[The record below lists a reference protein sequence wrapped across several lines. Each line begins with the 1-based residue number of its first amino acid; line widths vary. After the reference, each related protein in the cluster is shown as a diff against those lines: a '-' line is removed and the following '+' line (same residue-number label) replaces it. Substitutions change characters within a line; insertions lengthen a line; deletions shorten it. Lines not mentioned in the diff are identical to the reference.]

1 MSEEYNRYDLGNDPE
16 EKSETTENKEAQETM
31 ETAEAAEAETAAAAE
46 ATETT
51 KNTENTENT
60 SYAFSYRKAGEERK
74 DQENGESFT
83 RTYTGSHRESTQE
96 TGQNQNAGNSTR
108 TPYSSY
114 HFSSQ
119 IPTEPKKKVKNK
131 RKKNK
136 GGQMSIGKRL
146 GMAAATAAV
155 FGLVAGAVFV
165 GVSYAGNQLLPQKES
180 AKIENTQI
188 SSGSMDSSSLV
199 NQKSDSDSVSGV
211 SEVARNVMP
220 SVVSITGISIQEI
233 PNYFGFGTQQYEG
246 QSSGSGIIVGQN
258 DTELLI
264 ATNNHVV
271 KDTNSITVCFTNQD
285 GTAAVSDTLTD
296 TSADGSDTEKQDQN
310 VDLENAVEAKIK
322 GTDADNDLAVVAV
335 KLEDIPE
342 DLKSQIKVATLG
354 DSDSL
359 VIGEQV
365 VAIGNALGYGQSVT
379 SGYVSALNKKVSSE
393 NADSTFIQTD
403 AAINPGNSGG
413 ALLNMKGEL
422 IGINSAKIASDEVE
436 GMGFAIPISKAEPIL
451 DELMSKE
458 TRDKVEDENKA
469 AYIGVTCK
477 NVTSD
482 AAEYYNMPLG
492 VFVDSVSED
501 GPADKAG
508 IQAGDII
515 RKIDGTSVETFD
527 NLTEQLSYYE
537 AGEKIDFVIAR
548 ANGGEYKEETVT
560 VELGARKDIQKNTEN
575 QRGN

>member
-31 ETAEAAEAETAAAAE
+31 ETAEAVDTETAA
-46 ATETT
+46 T
-51 KNTENTENT
+51 TENTEGAENT

-74 DQENGESFT
+74 DQGNGESFT
-83 RTYTGSHRESTQE
+83 RTYTGSNREYTKE
-96 TGQNQNAGNSTR
+96 AGQNQNTGNRTQ

-119 IPTEPKKKVKNK
+119 IPPEPEKKVKNK

-136 GGQMSIGKRL
+136 GGQMSFGKRL

-155 FGLVAGAVFV
+155 FGLVAGTVFV
-165 GVSYAGNQLLPQKES
+165 GVNYAGNQLLPQKEA

-188 SSGSMDSSSLV
+188 SSGETGDGSLV
-199 NQKSDSDSVSGV
+199 SRDTGSYAGSGV

-233 PNYFGFGTQQYEG
+233 PNYFGFGTQKYEG

-296 TSADGSDTEKQDQN
+296 TSTNGGDTDSQN

-335 KLEDIPE
+335 KIEDIPE
-342 DLKSQIKVATLG
+342 DLRSQIKVATLG

-436 GMGFAIPISKAEPIL
+436 GMGFAIPISKAQPIL

-469 AYIGVTCK
+469 AYIGITCK

-537 AGEKIDFVIAR
+537 AGEKIDFVISR
-548 ANGGEYKEETVT
+548 ANGGEYKEQTVT
-560 VELGARKDIQKNTEN
+560 VELGAKKDIQNNTEN
-575 QRGN
+575 RRGNR

>member
-16 EKSETTENKEAQETM
+16 EKSETAATTENVSA
-31 ETAEAAEAETAAAAE
+31 
-46 ATETT
+46 
-51 KNTENTENT
+51 ENT

-74 DQENGESFT
+74 DQGNEESFT
-83 RTYTGSHRESTQE
+83 RTYTGSHREYTHDA
-96 TGQNQNAGNSTR
+96 GQNQNSDKSTQ

-119 IPTEPKKKVKNK
+119 IPPEPEKKMKNK
-131 RKKNK
+131 KKKNK
-136 GGQMSIGKRL
+136 GGQMSFGKRL

-155 FGLVAGAVFV
+155 FGLVAGSVFV
-165 GVSYAGNQLLPQKES
+165 GVTYTGNQLLPEKES
-180 AKIENTQI
+180 TKIENTQI
-188 SSGSMDSSSLV
+188 SSGSVDSGSLI
-199 NQKSDSDSVSGV
+199 NQKSSSDSGSGV

-233 PNYFGFGTQQYEG
+233 PNYFGFGTQKYEG

-296 TSADGSDTEKQDQN
+296 TSTNGGDTDSQN

-335 KLEDIPE
+335 KIEDIPE
-342 DLKSQIKVATLG
+342 DLRSQIKVATLG

-436 GMGFAIPISKAEPIL
+436 GMGFAIPISKAQPIL

-469 AYIGVTCK
+469 AYIGITCK

-537 AGEKIDFVIAR
+537 AGEKIDFVISR
-548 ANGGEYKEETVT
+548 ANGGEYKEQTVT
-560 VELGARKDIQKNTEN
+560 VELGAKKDIQNK
-575 QRGN
+575 

>member
-31 ETAEAAEAETAAAAE
+31 ETAEAVDTETAA
-46 ATETT
+46 T
-51 KNTENTENT
+51 TENTEGAENT

-74 DQENGESFT
+74 DQGNGESFT
-83 RTYTGSHRESTQE
+83 RTYTGSNREDTKE
-96 TGQNQNAGNSTR
+96 AGQNQNPGTR
-108 TPYSSY
+108 TQTPYSSY

-119 IPTEPKKKVKNK
+119 IPPEPEKKVKNK

-136 GGQMSIGKRL
+136 GGQMSFGKRL

-155 FGLVAGAVFV
+155 FGLVAGTVFV
-165 GVSYAGNQLLPQKES
+165 GVNYAGNQLLPQKEA

-188 SSGSMDSSSLV
+188 SSGETGDGSLV
-199 NQKSDSDSVSGV
+199 SRDTGSYAGSGV

-233 PNYFGFGTQQYEG
+233 PNYFGFGTQKYEG

-296 TSADGSDTEKQDQN
+296 TSTNGGDTDSQN

-335 KLEDIPE
+335 KIEDIPE
-342 DLKSQIKVATLG
+342 DLRSQIKVATLG

-436 GMGFAIPISKAEPIL
+436 GMGFAIPISKAQPIL

-469 AYIGVTCK
+469 AYIGITCK

-537 AGEKIDFVIAR
+537 AGEKIDFVISR
-548 ANGGEYKEETVT
+548 ANGGEYKEQTVT
-560 VELGARKDIQKNTEN
+560 VELGAKKDIQNNTEN
-575 QRGN
+575 RRGNR

>member
-16 EKSETTENKEAQETM
+16 EKSETAATTENVSA
-31 ETAEAAEAETAAAAE
+31 
-46 ATETT
+46 
-51 KNTENTENT
+51 ENT

-74 DQENGESFT
+74 DQGNEESFT
-83 RTYTGSHRESTQE
+83 RTYTGSHREYTHDA
-96 TGQNQNAGNSTR
+96 GQNQNSDKSTQ

-119 IPTEPKKKVKNK
+119 IPPEPEKKMKNK
-131 RKKNK
+131 KKKNK
-136 GGQMSIGKRL
+136 GGQMSFGKRL

-155 FGLVAGAVFV
+155 FGLVAGSVFV
-165 GVSYAGNQLLPQKES
+165 GVTYTGNQLLPEKES
-180 AKIENTQI
+180 TKIENTQT
-188 SSGSMDSSSLV
+188 SSGSVDSGSLI
-199 NQKSDSDSVSGV
+199 NQKSSSDSGSGV
-211 SEVARNVMP
+211 SEVAGNVMP

-233 PNYFGFGTQQYEG
+233 PNYFGFGTQKYEG

-296 TSADGSDTEKQDQN
+296 TSTNGGDTDSQN

-335 KLEDIPE
+335 KIEDIPE
-342 DLKSQIKVATLG
+342 DLRSQIKVATLG

-436 GMGFAIPISKAEPIL
+436 GMGFAIPISKAQPIL

-469 AYIGVTCK
+469 AYIGITCK

-537 AGEKIDFVIAR
+537 AGEKIDFVISR
-548 ANGGEYKEETVT
+548 ANGGEYKEQTVT
-560 VELGARKDIQKNTEN
+560 VELGAKKDIQNNTEN
-575 QRGN
+575 RRGNR

>member
-31 ETAEAAEAETAAAAE
+31 ETAEAVDTETAA
-46 ATETT
+46 T
-51 KNTENTENT
+51 TENTEGAENT

-74 DQENGESFT
+74 DQGNGESFT
-83 RTYTGSHRESTQE
+83 RTYTGSNREYTKE
-96 TGQNQNAGNSTR
+96 AGQNQNTGNRTQ

-119 IPTEPKKKVKNK
+119 IPPEPEKKVKNK

-136 GGQMSIGKRL
+136 GGQMSFGKRL

-155 FGLVAGAVFV
+155 FGLVAGTVFV
-165 GVSYAGNQLLPQKES
+165 GVNYAGNQLLPQKEA

-188 SSGSMDSSSLV
+188 SSGGTGDGSLV
-199 NQKSDSDSVSGV
+199 SRDTGSYAGSGV

-233 PNYFGFGTQQYEG
+233 PNYFGFGTQKYEG

-296 TSADGSDTEKQDQN
+296 TSTNGGDTDSQN

-335 KLEDIPE
+335 KIEDIPE
-342 DLKSQIKVATLG
+342 DLRSQIKVATLG

-436 GMGFAIPISKAEPIL
+436 GMGFAIPISKAQPIL

-469 AYIGVTCK
+469 AYIGITCK

-537 AGEKIDFVIAR
+537 AGEKIDFVISR
-548 ANGGEYKEETVT
+548 ANGGEYKEQTVT
-560 VELGARKDIQKNTEN
+560 VELGAKKDIQNNTEN
-575 QRGN
+575 RRGNR

>member
-16 EKSETTENKEAQETM
+16 EKSETAATTENVSA
-31 ETAEAAEAETAAAAE
+31 
-46 ATETT
+46 
-51 KNTENTENT
+51 ENT

-74 DQENGESFT
+74 DQGNEESFT
-83 RTYTGSHRESTQE
+83 RTYTGSHREYTHDA
-96 TGQNQNAGNSTR
+96 GQNQNSDKSTQ

-119 IPTEPKKKVKNK
+119 IPPEPEKKMKNK
-131 RKKNK
+131 KKKNK
-136 GGQMSIGKRL
+136 GGQVSFGRRL

-155 FGLVAGAVFV
+155 FGLVAGSVFV
-165 GVSYAGNQLLPQKES
+165 GVTYTGNQLLPEKES
-180 AKIENTQI
+180 TKIENTQI
-188 SSGSMDSSSLV
+188 SSGSVDSGSLI
-199 NQKSDSDSVSGV
+199 NQKSSSDSGSGV

-233 PNYFGFGTQQYEG
+233 PNYFGFGTQKYEG

-296 TSADGSDTEKQDQN
+296 TSTNGGDTDSQN

-335 KLEDIPE
+335 KIEDIPE
-342 DLKSQIKVATLG
+342 DLRSQIKVATLG

-436 GMGFAIPISKAEPIL
+436 GMGFAIPISKAQPIL

-469 AYIGVTCK
+469 AYIGITCK

-537 AGEKIDFVIAR
+537 AGEKIDFVISR
-548 ANGGEYKEETVT
+548 ANGGEYKEQTVT
-560 VELGARKDIQKNTEN
+560 VELGAKKDIQNNTEN
-575 QRGN
+575 RRGNR

>member
-16 EKSETTENKEAQETM
+16 EKSETPETTAAQETM
-31 ETAEAAEAETAAAAE
+31 ETAEAVDTETAAA
-46 ATETT
+46 
-51 KNTENTENT
+51 TENTESAENT
-60 SYAFSYRKAGEERK
+60 SYAFSYRKAGEEIK

-83 RTYTGSHRESTQE
+83 RTYTGSHREYTHDS
-96 TGQNQNAGNSTR
+96 GQNQNSDQNTQS
-108 TPYSSY
+108 PYSSY

-119 IPTEPKKKVKNK
+119 IPPEPEKKVKNK
-131 RKKNK
+131 RKKSK
-136 GGQMSIGKRL
+136 GGQMSFGKRL

-165 GVSYAGNQLLPQKES
+165 GVSYAGNQLLPKKES

-188 SSGSMDSSSLV
+188 SSGGTGDGSLV
-199 NQKSDSDSVSGV
+199 SQKTGSYAGSSV

-233 PNYFGFGTQQYEG
+233 PNYFGFGTQQYEIP
-246 QSSGSGIIVGQN
+246 SSGSGIIVGQN
-258 DTELLI
+258 ETELLI
-264 ATNNHVV
+264 ATNNHVI

-285 GTAAVSDTLTD
+285 GTAVGSNNLTD
-296 TSADGSDTEKQDQN
+296 TSADAESDMDEGSE
-310 VDLENAVEAKIK
+310 VDIDNAVEAKIK

-342 DLKSQIKVATLG
+342 DVLSQIKVAAIG
-354 DSDSL
+354 ESDSL

-422 IGINSAKIASDEVE
+422 IGINSAKIAEEKVE
-436 GMGFAIPISKAEPIL
+436 GMGFAIPISKAQPIL

-469 AYIGVTCK
+469 AYIGVNLK
-477 NVTSD
+477 NVTAD

-492 VFVDSVSED
+492 VFVDSVAED
-501 GPADKAG
+501 SPADKAG

-515 RKIDGTSVETFD
+515 RKIDGTSVETAD
-527 NLTEQLSYYE
+527 NLAEQLSYYE

-575 QRGN
+575 RRGN

>member
-16 EKSETTENKEAQETM
+16 EKSETAATTENVSA
-31 ETAEAAEAETAAAAE
+31 
-46 ATETT
+46 
-51 KNTENTENT
+51 ENT

-74 DQENGESFT
+74 DQGNEESFT
-83 RTYTGSHRESTQE
+83 RTYTGSHREYTHDA
-96 TGQNQNAGNSTR
+96 GQNQNSDKSTQ

-119 IPTEPKKKVKNK
+119 IPPEPEKKMKNK
-131 RKKNK
+131 KKKNK
-136 GGQMSIGKRL
+136 GGQMSFGKRL

-155 FGLVAGAVFV
+155 FGLVAGSVFV
-165 GVSYAGNQLLPQKES
+165 GVTYTGNQLLPEKES
-180 AKIENTQI
+180 TKIENTQT
-188 SSGSMDSSSLV
+188 SSGSVDSGSLI
-199 NQKSDSDSVSGV
+199 NQKSSSDSGSGV

-233 PNYFGFGTQQYEG
+233 PNYFGFGTQKYEG

-296 TSADGSDTEKQDQN
+296 TSTNGGDTDSQN

-335 KLEDIPE
+335 KIEDIPE
-342 DLKSQIKVATLG
+342 DLRSQIKVATLG

-436 GMGFAIPISKAEPIL
+436 GMGFAIPISKAQPIL

-469 AYIGVTCK
+469 AYIGITCK

-537 AGEKIDFVIAR
+537 AGEKIDFVISR
-548 ANGGEYKEETVT
+548 TNGGEYKEQTVT
-560 VELGARKDIQKNTEN
+560 VELGAKKDIQNNTEN
-575 QRGN
+575 RRGNR

>member
-1 MSEEYNRYDLGNDPE
+1 M
-16 EKSETTENKEAQETM
+16 
-31 ETAEAAEAETAAAAE
+31 
-46 ATETT
+46 
-51 KNTENTENT
+51 
-60 SYAFSYRKAGEERK
+60 
-74 DQENGESFT
+74 
-83 RTYTGSHRESTQE
+83 
-96 TGQNQNAGNSTR
+96 
-108 TPYSSY
+108 
-114 HFSSQ
+114 
-119 IPTEPKKKVKNK
+119 KNK
-131 RKKNK
+131 KKKNK
-136 GGQMSIGKRL
+136 GGQMSFGKRL

-155 FGLVAGAVFV
+155 FGLVAGSVFV
-165 GVSYAGNQLLPQKES
+165 GVTYTGNQLLPEKES
-180 AKIENTQI
+180 TKIENTQT
-188 SSGSMDSSSLV
+188 SSGSVDSGSLI
-199 NQKSDSDSVSGV
+199 NQKSSSDSGSGV

-233 PNYFGFGTQQYEG
+233 PNYFGFGTQKYEG

-296 TSADGSDTEKQDQN
+296 TSTNGGDTDSQN

-335 KLEDIPE
+335 KIEDIPE
-342 DLKSQIKVATLG
+342 DLRSQIKVATLG

-436 GMGFAIPISKAEPIL
+436 GMGFAIPISKAQPIL

-469 AYIGVTCK
+469 AYIGITCK

-537 AGEKIDFVIAR
+537 AGEKIDFVISR
-548 ANGGEYKEETVT
+548 ANGGEYKEQTVT
-560 VELGARKDIQKNTEN
+560 VELGAKKDIQNNTEN
-575 QRGN
+575 RRGNR

>member
-16 EKSETTENKEAQETM
+16 EKSETPETTAAQETM

-46 ATETT
+46 A
-51 KNTENTENT
+51 TENTENT

-83 RTYTGSHRESTQE
+83 RTYTGSNSNREYTKE
-96 TGQNQNAGNSTR
+96 AEQNQNTGNSTQ

-119 IPTEPKKKVKNK
+119 IPPEPEKKVKNK

-136 GGQMSIGKRL
+136 GGQMSFGKRL

-180 AKIENTQI
+180 EKIENTQI

-199 NQKSDSDSVSGV
+199 NQKSGSDSVSGV

-233 PNYFGFGTQQYEG
+233 PNYFGFGTQKYEG

-354 DSDSL
+354 DSDSM

-436 GMGFAIPISKAEPIL
+436 GMGFAIPISKAQPIL

-575 QRGN
+575 RRGN

>member
-31 ETAEAAEAETAAAAE
+31 ETAEAVDTETAA
-46 ATETT
+46 T
-51 KNTENTENT
+51 TENTEGAENT

-74 DQENGESFT
+74 DQGNGESFT
-83 RTYTGSHRESTQE
+83 RTYTGSNREYTKE
-96 TGQNQNAGNSTR
+96 AGQNQNTGNRTQ

-119 IPTEPKKKVKNK
+119 IPPEPEKKVKNK

-136 GGQMSIGKRL
+136 GGQMSFGKRL

-155 FGLVAGAVFV
+155 FGLVAGTVFV
-165 GVSYAGNQLLPQKES
+165 GVNYAGNQLLPQKEA

-188 SSGSMDSSSLV
+188 SSGGTGDTSLV
-199 NQKSDSDSVSGV
+199 SQDTGSYAGSGV

-233 PNYFGFGTQQYEG
+233 PNYFGFGTQKYEG

-296 TSADGSDTEKQDQN
+296 TSTNGGDTDSQN

-335 KLEDIPE
+335 KIEDIPE
-342 DLKSQIKVATLG
+342 DLRSQIKVATLG

-436 GMGFAIPISKAEPIL
+436 GMGFAIPISKAQPIL

-469 AYIGVTCK
+469 AYIGVNLK
-477 NVTSD
+477 NVTAD

-492 VFVDSVSED
+492 VFVDSVAED
-501 GPADKAG
+501 SPADKAG

-515 RKIDGTSVETFD
+515 RKIDGTSVETAE
-527 NLTEQLSYYE
+527 NLAEQLSYYE

-548 ANGGEYKEETVT
+548 ANDGEYKEETVT

-575 QRGN
+575 RRGN

>member
-16 EKSETTENKEAQETM
+16 EKSETAATTENVSA
-31 ETAEAAEAETAAAAE
+31 
-46 ATETT
+46 
-51 KNTENTENT
+51 ENT

-74 DQENGESFT
+74 DQGNEESFT
-83 RTYTGSHRESTQE
+83 RTYTGSHREYTHDA
-96 TGQNQNAGNSTR
+96 GQNQNSDKSTQ

-119 IPTEPKKKVKNK
+119 IPPEPEKKMKNK
-131 RKKNK
+131 KKKNK
-136 GGQMSIGKRL
+136 GGQMSFGKRL

-155 FGLVAGAVFV
+155 FGLVAGSVFV
-165 GVSYAGNQLLPQKES
+165 GVTYTGNLLLPEKES
-180 AKIENTQI
+180 TKIENTQT
-188 SSGSMDSSSLV
+188 SSGSVDSGSLI
-199 NQKSDSDSVSGV
+199 NQKSSSDSGSGV

-233 PNYFGFGTQQYEG
+233 PNYFGFGTQKYEG

-296 TSADGSDTEKQDQN
+296 TSTNGGDTDSQN

-335 KLEDIPE
+335 KIEDIPE
-342 DLKSQIKVATLG
+342 DLRSQIKVATLG

-436 GMGFAIPISKAEPIL
+436 GMGFAIPISKAQPIL

-469 AYIGVTCK
+469 AYIGITCK

-537 AGEKIDFVIAR
+537 AGEKIDFVISR
-548 ANGGEYKEETVT
+548 ANGGEYKEQTVT
-560 VELGARKDIQKNTEN
+560 VELGAKKDIQNNTEN
-575 QRGN
+575 RRGNR

>member
-16 EKSETTENKEAQETM
+16 EKSETAATTENVSA
-31 ETAEAAEAETAAAAE
+31 
-46 ATETT
+46 
-51 KNTENTENT
+51 ENT

-74 DQENGESFT
+74 DQGNEESFT
-83 RTYTGSHRESTQE
+83 RTYTGSHREYTHDV
-96 TGQNQNAGNSTR
+96 GQNQNSDKSTQ

-119 IPTEPKKKVKNK
+119 IPPEPEKKMKNK
-131 RKKNK
+131 KKKNK
-136 GGQMSIGKRL
+136 GGQMSFGKRL

-155 FGLVAGAVFV
+155 FGLVAGSVFV
-165 GVSYAGNQLLPQKES
+165 GVTYTGNQLLPEKES
-180 AKIENTQI
+180 TKIENTQT
-188 SSGSMDSSSLV
+188 SSGSVDSGSLI
-199 NQKSDSDSVSGV
+199 NQKSSSDSGSGV

-233 PNYFGFGTQQYEG
+233 PNYFGFGTQKYEG

-296 TSADGSDTEKQDQN
+296 TSTNGGDTDSQN

-335 KLEDIPE
+335 KIEDIPE
-342 DLKSQIKVATLG
+342 DLRSQIKVATLG

-436 GMGFAIPISKAEPIL
+436 GMGFAIPISKAQPIL

-469 AYIGVTCK
+469 AYIGITCK

-537 AGEKIDFVIAR
+537 AGEKIDFVISR
-548 ANGGEYKEETVT
+548 ANGGEYKEQTVT
-560 VELGARKDIQKNTEN
+560 VELGAKKDIQNNTEN
-575 QRGN
+575 RRGNR

>member
-16 EKSETTENKEAQETM
+16 EKSETTENKEGRETM
-31 ETAEAAEAETAAAAE
+31 ETAEAVD
-46 ATETT
+46 TETVAI
-51 KNTENTENT
+51 TENTESAENT

-74 DQENGESFT
+74 DQGNGESFT
-83 RTYTGSHRESTQE
+83 RTYTGSNREYTKE
-96 TGQNQNAGNSTR
+96 AEQNQNAGNSTQ

-119 IPTEPKKKVKNK
+119 IPPEPEKKVKNE

-136 GGQMSIGKRL
+136 GGQMSFGKRL

-165 GVSYAGNQLLPQKES
+165 GVSYAGNQLLPKKES

-188 SSGSMDSSSLV
+188 SSGGTGDGSLV
-199 NQKSDSDSVSGV
+199 SQKTGSYAGSSV

-233 PNYFGFGTQQYEG
+233 PNYFGFGTQQYEIP
-246 QSSGSGIIVGQN
+246 SSGSGIIVGQN
-258 DTELLI
+258 ETELLI
-264 ATNNHVV
+264 ATNNHVI

-285 GTAAVSDTLTD
+285 GTAVGSNNLTD
-296 TSADGSDTEKQDQN
+296 TSADAESDRDEGSE
-310 VDLENAVEAKIK
+310 VDIDNAVEAKIK

-342 DLKSQIKVATLG
+342 DVLSQIKVAAIG
-354 DSDSL
+354 ESDSL

-422 IGINSAKIASDEVE
+422 IGINSAKIAEEKVE
-436 GMGFAIPISKAEPIL
+436 GMGFAIPISKAQPIL

-575 QRGN
+575 RRGN

>member
-31 ETAEAAEAETAAAAE
+31 ETAEAVDTETAA
-46 ATETT
+46 T
-51 KNTENTENT
+51 TENTESAENT

-74 DQENGESFT
+74 DQGNGESFT
-83 RTYTGSHRESTQE
+83 RTYTGSNREYTKE
-96 TGQNQNAGNSTR
+96 AEQNQNTGNSTQ

-119 IPTEPKKKVKNK
+119 IPPEPEKKVTNK

-136 GGQMSIGKRL
+136 GGQMSFGKRL

-165 GVSYAGNQLLPQKES
+165 GVSYAGNQLLPKKES

-188 SSGSMDSSSLV
+188 SSGGTGDGSLV
-199 NQKSDSDSVSGV
+199 SQKTGSYAGSSV

-233 PNYFGFGTQQYEG
+233 PNYFGFGTQQYEIP
-246 QSSGSGIIVGQN
+246 SSGSGIIVGQN
-258 DTELLI
+258 ETELLI
-264 ATNNHVV
+264 ATNNHVI

-285 GTAAVSDTLTD
+285 GTAVGSNNLTD
-296 TSADGSDTEKQDQN
+296 TSADAESDMDEGSE
-310 VDLENAVEAKIK
+310 VDIDNAVEAKIK

-342 DLKSQIKVATLG
+342 DVLSQIKVAAIG
-354 DSDSL
+354 ESDSL

-422 IGINSAKIASDEVE
+422 IGINSAKIAEEKVE
-436 GMGFAIPISKAEPIL
+436 GMGFAIPISKAQPIL

-575 QRGN
+575 RRGN

>member
-16 EKSETTENKEAQETM
+16 EKSETAATTENVSA
-31 ETAEAAEAETAAAAE
+31 
-46 ATETT
+46 
-51 KNTENTENT
+51 ENT

-74 DQENGESFT
+74 DQGNEESFT
-83 RTYTGSHRESTQE
+83 RTYTGSHREYTHDA
-96 TGQNQNAGNSTR
+96 GQNQNSDKSTQ

-119 IPTEPKKKVKNK
+119 IPPEPEKKMKNK
-131 RKKNK
+131 KKKNK
-136 GGQMSIGKRL
+136 GGQMSFGKRL

-155 FGLVAGAVFV
+155 FGLVAGSVFV
-165 GVSYAGNQLLPQKES
+165 GVTYTGNQLLLEKES
-180 AKIENTQI
+180 TKIENTQI
-188 SSGSMDSSSLV
+188 SSGSVDSGSLI
-199 NQKSDSDSVSGV
+199 NQKSSSDSGSGV

-233 PNYFGFGTQQYEG
+233 PNYFGFGTQKYEG

-296 TSADGSDTEKQDQN
+296 TSTNGGDTDSQN

-335 KLEDIPE
+335 KIEDIPE
-342 DLKSQIKVATLG
+342 DLRSQIKVATLG

-436 GMGFAIPISKAEPIL
+436 GMGFAIPISKAQPIL

-469 AYIGVTCK
+469 AYIGITCK

-537 AGEKIDFVIAR
+537 AGEKIDFVISR
-548 ANGGEYKEETVT
+548 ANGGEYKEQTVT
-560 VELGARKDIQKNTEN
+560 VELGAKKDIQNNTEN
-575 QRGN
+575 RRGNR

>member
-31 ETAEAAEAETAAAAE
+31 ETAEAVDTETAA
-46 ATETT
+46 T
-51 KNTENTENT
+51 TENTEGAENT

-74 DQENGESFT
+74 DQGNGESFT
-83 RTYTGSHRESTQE
+83 RTYTGSNREYTKE
-96 TGQNQNAGNSTR
+96 AGQNQNTGNRTQ

-119 IPTEPKKKVKNK
+119 IPPEPEKKVKNK

-136 GGQMSIGKRL
+136 GGQMSFGKRL

-155 FGLVAGAVFV
+155 FGLVAGTVFV
-165 GVSYAGNQLLPQKES
+165 GVNYAGNQLLPQKEA

-188 SSGSMDSSSLV
+188 SSGETGDGSLV
-199 NQKSDSDSVSGV
+199 SRDTGSYAGSGV

-233 PNYFGFGTQQYEG
+233 PNYFGFGTQKYEG

-296 TSADGSDTEKQDQN
+296 TSTNGGDTDSQN

-335 KLEDIPE
+335 KIEDIPE
-342 DLKSQIKVATLG
+342 DLRSQIKVATLG

-422 IGINSAKIASDEVE
+422 IGINSAKIASGEVE
-436 GMGFAIPISKAEPIL
+436 GMGFAIPISKAQPIL

-469 AYIGVTCK
+469 AYIGITCK

-537 AGEKIDFVIAR
+537 AGEKIDFVISR
-548 ANGGEYKEETVT
+548 ANGGEYKEQTVT
-560 VELGARKDIQKNTEN
+560 VELGAKKDIQNNTEN
-575 QRGN
+575 RRGNR

>member
-16 EKSETTENKEAQETM
+16 EKSETAATTENVSA
-31 ETAEAAEAETAAAAE
+31 
-46 ATETT
+46 
-51 KNTENTENT
+51 ENT

-74 DQENGESFT
+74 DQGNEESFT
-83 RTYTGSHRESTQE
+83 RTYTGSHREYTHDA
-96 TGQNQNAGNSTR
+96 GQNQNSDKSTQ

-119 IPTEPKKKVKNK
+119 IPPEPEKKMKNK
-131 RKKNK
+131 KKKNK
-136 GGQMSIGKRL
+136 GGQVSFGKRL

-155 FGLVAGAVFV
+155 FGLVAGSVFV
-165 GVSYAGNQLLPQKES
+165 GVTYTGNQLLPEKES
-180 AKIENTQI
+180 TKIENTQI
-188 SSGSMDSSSLV
+188 SSGSVNSGSLI
-199 NQKSDSDSVSGV
+199 NQKSSSDSGSGV

-233 PNYFGFGTQQYEG
+233 PNYFGFGTQKYEG

-296 TSADGSDTEKQDQN
+296 TSTNGGDTDSQN

-335 KLEDIPE
+335 KIEDIPE
-342 DLKSQIKVATLG
+342 DLRSQIKVATLG

-436 GMGFAIPISKAEPIL
+436 GMGFAIPISKAQPIL

-469 AYIGVTCK
+469 AYIGITCK

-537 AGEKIDFVIAR
+537 AGEKIDFVISR
-548 ANGGEYKEETVT
+548 ANGGEYKEQTVT
-560 VELGARKDIQKNTEN
+560 VELGAKKDIQNNTEN
-575 QRGN
+575 RRGNR

>member
-31 ETAEAAEAETAAAAE
+31 ETAEAVDTETAA
-46 ATETT
+46 T
-51 KNTENTENT
+51 TENTEGAENT

-74 DQENGESFT
+74 DQGNGESFT
-83 RTYTGSHRESTQE
+83 RTYTGSHREYTHDS
-96 TGQNQNAGNSTR
+96 GQNQNSDQNTQS
-108 TPYSSY
+108 PYSSY

-119 IPTEPKKKVKNK
+119 IPPEPEKKVKNK

-136 GGQMSIGKRL
+136 GGQMSFGKRL

-155 FGLVAGAVFV
+155 FGLVAGTVFV
-165 GVSYAGNQLLPQKES
+165 GVNYAGNQLLPQKEA

-188 SSGSMDSSSLV
+188 SSGGTGDTSLV
-199 NQKSDSDSVSGV
+199 SQDTGSYAGSGV

-233 PNYFGFGTQQYEG
+233 PNYFGFGTQKYEG

-296 TSADGSDTEKQDQN
+296 TSTNGGDTDSQN

-335 KLEDIPE
+335 KIEDIPE
-342 DLKSQIKVATLG
+342 DLRSQIKVATLG

-436 GMGFAIPISKAEPIL
+436 GMGFAIPISKAQPIL

-469 AYIGVTCK
+469 AYIGVNLK
-477 NVTSD
+477 NVTAD

-492 VFVDSVSED
+492 VFVDSVAED
-501 GPADKAG
+501 SPADKAG

-515 RKIDGTSVETFD
+515 RKIDGTSVETAE
-527 NLTEQLSYYE
+527 NLAEQLSYYE

-548 ANGGEYKEETVT
+548 ANDGEYKEETVT

-575 QRGN
+575 RRGN

>member
-31 ETAEAAEAETAAAAE
+31 ETAEAVDTETAAT
-46 ATETT
+46 TESA
-51 KNTENTENT
+51 ENT

-83 RTYTGSHRESTQE
+83 RTYTGSNSNREYTKE
-96 TGQNQNAGNSTR
+96 AEQNQNTGNSTQ

-119 IPTEPKKKVKNK
+119 IPPEPEKKVKNE

-136 GGQMSIGKRL
+136 GGQMSFGKRL

-188 SSGSMDSSSLV
+188 SSGGTGDGSLV
-199 NQKSDSDSVSGV
+199 SQKTGSNAGSSV

-233 PNYFGFGTQQYEG
+233 PNYFGFGTQQYEIP
-246 QSSGSGIIVGQN
+246 SSGSGIIVGQN
-258 DTELLI
+258 ETELLI
-264 ATNNHVV
+264 ATNNHVI

-285 GTAAVSDTLTD
+285 GTAVGSNNLTD
-296 TSADGSDTEKQDQN
+296 TSADAESDMDEGSE
-310 VDLENAVEAKIK
+310 VDIDNAVEAKIK

-342 DLKSQIKVATLG
+342 DVLSQIKVAAIG
-354 DSDSL
+354 ESDSL

-422 IGINSAKIASDEVE
+422 IGINSAKIAEEKVE
-436 GMGFAIPISKAEPIL
+436 GMGFAIPISKAQPIL

-469 AYIGVTCK
+469 AYIGVNLK
-477 NVTSD
+477 NVTAD

-492 VFVDSVSED
+492 VFVDSVAED
-501 GPADKAG
+501 SPADKAG

-515 RKIDGTSVETFD
+515 RKIDGTSVETAD
-527 NLTEQLSYYE
+527 NLKEQLSYYE

-575 QRGN
+575 RRGN

>member
-31 ETAEAAEAETAAAAE
+31 ETAEAVDTETAA
-46 ATETT
+46 T
-51 KNTENTENT
+51 TENTEGAENT

-74 DQENGESFT
+74 DQGNGESFT
-83 RTYTGSHRESTQE
+83 RTYTGSNREYTKE
-96 TGQNQNAGNSTR
+96 AGQNQNTGNRTQ

-119 IPTEPKKKVKNK
+119 IPPEPEKKVKNK

-136 GGQMSIGKRL
+136 GGQMSFGKRL

-155 FGLVAGAVFV
+155 FGLVAGTVFV
-165 GVSYAGNQLLPQKES
+165 GVNYAGNQLLPQKEA

-188 SSGSMDSSSLV
+188 SSGGTGDTSLV
-199 NQKSDSDSVSGV
+199 SQDTGSYAGSGV

-233 PNYFGFGTQQYEG
+233 PNYFGFGTQKYEG

-296 TSADGSDTEKQDQN
+296 TSTNGGDTDSQN

-335 KLEDIPE
+335 KIEDIPE
-342 DLKSQIKVATLG
+342 DLRSQIKVATLG

-436 GMGFAIPISKAEPIL
+436 GMGFAIPISKAQPIL

-469 AYIGVTCK
+469 AYIGITCK

-537 AGEKIDFVIAR
+537 AGEKIDFVISR
-548 ANGGEYKEETVT
+548 ANGGEYKEQTVT
-560 VELGARKDIQKNTEN
+560 VELGAKKDIQNNTEN
-575 QRGN
+575 RRGNR

>member
-1 MSEEYNRYDLGNDPE
+1 MS
-16 EKSETTENKEAQETM
+16 
-31 ETAEAAEAETAAAAE
+31 
-46 ATETT
+46 
-51 KNTENTENT
+51 
-60 SYAFSYRKAGEERK
+60 F
-74 DQENGESFT
+74 
-83 RTYTGSHRESTQE
+83 
-96 TGQNQNAGNSTR
+96 
-108 TPYSSY
+108 
-114 HFSSQ
+114 
-119 IPTEPKKKVKNK
+119 
-131 RKKNK
+131 
-136 GGQMSIGKRL
+136 GKRL

-155 FGLVAGAVFV
+155 FGLVAGSVFV
-165 GVSYAGNQLLPQKES
+165 GVTYTGNQLLPEKES
-180 AKIENTQI
+180 TKIENTQT
-188 SSGSMDSSSLV
+188 SSGSVDSGSLI
-199 NQKSDSDSVSGV
+199 NQKSSSDSGSGV

-233 PNYFGFGTQQYEG
+233 PNYFGFGTQKYEG

-296 TSADGSDTEKQDQN
+296 TSTNGGDTDSQN

-335 KLEDIPE
+335 KIEDIPE
-342 DLKSQIKVATLG
+342 DLRSQIKVATLG

-436 GMGFAIPISKAEPIL
+436 GMGFAIPISKAQPIL

-469 AYIGVTCK
+469 AYIGITCK

-537 AGEKIDFVIAR
+537 AGEKIDFVISR
-548 ANGGEYKEETVT
+548 ANGGEYKEQTVT
-560 VELGARKDIQKNTEN
+560 VELGAKKDIQNNTEN
-575 QRGN
+575 RRGNR

>member
-16 EKSETTENKEAQETM
+16 EKSETAATTENVS
-31 ETAEAAEAETAAAAE
+31 AED
-46 ATETT
+46 
-51 KNTENTENT
+51 T

-74 DQENGESFT
+74 DQGNEESFT
-83 RTYTGSHRESTQE
+83 RTYTGSHREYTHDA
-96 TGQNQNAGNSTR
+96 GQNQNSDKSTQ

-119 IPTEPKKKVKNK
+119 IPPEPEKKMKNK
-131 RKKNK
+131 KKKNK
-136 GGQMSIGKRL
+136 GGQMSFGKRL

-155 FGLVAGAVFV
+155 FGLVAGSVFV
-165 GVSYAGNQLLPQKES
+165 GVTYTGNQLLPEKES
-180 AKIENTQI
+180 TKIENTQT
-188 SSGSMDSSSLV
+188 SSGSVDSGSLI
-199 NQKSDSDSVSGV
+199 NQKSSSDSGSGV

-233 PNYFGFGTQQYEG
+233 PNYFGFGTQKYEG

-296 TSADGSDTEKQDQN
+296 TSTNGGDTDSQN

-335 KLEDIPE
+335 KIEDIPE
-342 DLKSQIKVATLG
+342 DLRSQIKVATLG

-436 GMGFAIPISKAEPIL
+436 GMGFAIPISKAQPIL

-469 AYIGVTCK
+469 AYIGITCK

-537 AGEKIDFVIAR
+537 AGEKIDFVISR
-548 ANGGEYKEETVT
+548 ANGGEYKEQTVT
-560 VELGARKDIQKNTEN
+560 VELGAKKDIQNNTEN
-575 QRGN
+575 RQGN

>member
-31 ETAEAAEAETAAAAE
+31 ETAEAVDTETAA
-46 ATETT
+46 T
-51 KNTENTENT
+51 TENTEGAENT

-74 DQENGESFT
+74 DQGNGESFT
-83 RTYTGSHRESTQE
+83 RTYTGSNREYTKE
-96 TGQNQNAGNSTR
+96 AGQNQNTGNRTQ

-119 IPTEPKKKVKNK
+119 IPPEPEKKVKNK

-136 GGQMSIGKRL
+136 GGQMSFGKRL

-155 FGLVAGAVFV
+155 FGLVAGTVFV
-165 GVSYAGNQLLPQKES
+165 GVNYAGNQLLPQKEA

-188 SSGSMDSSSLV
+188 SSGGTGDTSLV
-199 NQKSDSDSVSGV
+199 SQDTGSYAGSGV

-233 PNYFGFGTQQYEG
+233 PNYFGFGTQKYEG

-296 TSADGSDTEKQDQN
+296 TSTNGGDTDSQN

-335 KLEDIPE
+335 KIEDIPE
-342 DLKSQIKVATLG
+342 DLRSQIKVATLG

-436 GMGFAIPISKAEPIL
+436 GMGFAIPISKAQPIL

-469 AYIGVTCK
+469 AYIGITCK

-575 QRGN
+575 RRGN

>member
-31 ETAEAAEAETAAAAE
+31 ETAEAVDTETAA
-46 ATETT
+46 T
-51 KNTENTENT
+51 TENTEGAENT

-74 DQENGESFT
+74 DQGNGESFT
-83 RTYTGSHRESTQE
+83 RTYTGSNREYTKE
-96 TGQNQNAGNSTR
+96 AGQNQNTGNRTQ

-119 IPTEPKKKVKNK
+119 IPPEPEKKVKNK

-136 GGQMSIGKRL
+136 GGQMSFGKRL

-155 FGLVAGAVFV
+155 FGLVAGTVFV
-165 GVSYAGNQLLPQKES
+165 GVNYAGNQLLPQKEA

-188 SSGSMDSSSLV
+188 SSGETGDGSLV
-199 NQKSDSDSVSGV
+199 SRDTGSYAGSGV

-233 PNYFGFGTQQYEG
+233 PNYFGFGTQKYEG

-296 TSADGSDTEKQDQN
+296 TSTNGGDTDSQN

-335 KLEDIPE
+335 KIEDIPE
-342 DLKSQIKVATLG
+342 DLRSQIKVATLG

-436 GMGFAIPISKAEPIL
+436 GMGFAIPISKAQPIL

-469 AYIGVTCK
+469 AYIGITCK

-492 VFVDSVSED
+492 VFVDSVAED

-537 AGEKIDFVIAR
+537 AGEKIDFVISR
-548 ANGGEYKEETVT
+548 ANGGEYKEQTVT
-560 VELGARKDIQKNTEN
+560 VELGAKKDIQNNTEN
-575 QRGN
+575 RRGNR

>member
-16 EKSETTENKEAQETM
+16 EKSETAATTENVSA
-31 ETAEAAEAETAAAAE
+31 
-46 ATETT
+46 
-51 KNTENTENT
+51 ENT

-74 DQENGESFT
+74 DQGNEESFT
-83 RTYTGSHRESTQE
+83 RTYTGSHREYTHDA
-96 TGQNQNAGNSTR
+96 GQNQNSDKSTQ

-119 IPTEPKKKVKNK
+119 IPPEPEKKMKNK
-131 RKKNK
+131 KKKNK
-136 GGQMSIGKRL
+136 GGQMSFGKRL

-155 FGLVAGAVFV
+155 FGLVAGSVFV
-165 GVSYAGNQLLPQKES
+165 GVTYTGNQLLPEKES
-180 AKIENTQI
+180 TKIENTQT
-188 SSGSMDSSSLV
+188 SSGSVDSGSLI
-199 NQKSDSDSVSGV
+199 NQKSSSDSGSGV

-233 PNYFGFGTQQYEG
+233 PNYFGFGTQKYEG

-296 TSADGSDTEKQDQN
+296 TSTNGGDTDSQN

-335 KLEDIPE
+335 KIEDIPE
-342 DLKSQIKVATLG
+342 DLRSQIKVATLG

-436 GMGFAIPISKAEPIL
+436 GMGFAIPISKAQPIL

-469 AYIGVTCK
+469 AYIGITCK

-537 AGEKIDFVIAR
+537 AGEKIDFVISR
-548 ANGGEYKEETVT
+548 ANGGEYKEQTVT
-560 VELGARKDIQKNTEN
+560 VELGAKKDIQNNTEN
-575 QRGN
+575 RQGN

>member
-31 ETAEAAEAETAAAAE
+31 ETAEAVDTETAA
-46 ATETT
+46 T
-51 KNTENTENT
+51 TENTEGAENT

-74 DQENGESFT
+74 DQGNGESFT
-83 RTYTGSHRESTQE
+83 RTYTGSNREYTKE
-96 TGQNQNAGNSTR
+96 AGQNQNTGNRTQ

-119 IPTEPKKKVKNK
+119 IPPEPEKKVKNK

-136 GGQMSIGKRL
+136 GGQMSFGKRL

-155 FGLVAGAVFV
+155 FGLVAGTVFV
-165 GVSYAGNQLLPQKES
+165 GVNYAGNQLLPQKEA

-188 SSGSMDSSSLV
+188 SSGETGDGSLV
-199 NQKSDSDSVSGV
+199 SRDTGSYAGSGV

-233 PNYFGFGTQQYEG
+233 PNYFGFGTQKYEG

-296 TSADGSDTEKQDQN
+296 TSTNGGDTDSQN

-335 KLEDIPE
+335 KIEDIPE
-342 DLKSQIKVATLG
+342 DLRSQIKVATLG

-436 GMGFAIPISKAEPIL
+436 GMGFAIPISKAQPIL

-469 AYIGVTCK
+469 AYIGITCK

-537 AGEKIDFVIAR
+537 AGEKIDFVISR

-575 QRGN
+575 RRGN

>member
-31 ETAEAAEAETAAAAE
+31 ETAEAVDTETAA
-46 ATETT
+46 T
-51 KNTENTENT
+51 TENTEGAENT

-74 DQENGESFT
+74 DQGNGESFT
-83 RTYTGSHRESTQE
+83 RTYTGSNREYTKE
-96 TGQNQNAGNSTR
+96 AGQNQNTGNRTQ

-119 IPTEPKKKVKNK
+119 IPPEPEKKVKNK

-136 GGQMSIGKRL
+136 GGQMSFGKRL

-155 FGLVAGAVFV
+155 FGLVAGTVFV
-165 GVSYAGNQLLPQKES
+165 GVNYAGNQLLPQKEA

-188 SSGSMDSSSLV
+188 SSGETGDGSLV
-199 NQKSDSDSVSGV
+199 SRDTGSYAGSGV

-233 PNYFGFGTQQYEG
+233 PNYFGFGTQKYEG

-296 TSADGSDTEKQDQN
+296 TSTNGGDTDSQN

-335 KLEDIPE
+335 KIEDIPE
-342 DLKSQIKVATLG
+342 DLRSQIKVATLG

-436 GMGFAIPISKAEPIL
+436 GMGFAIPISKAQPIL
-451 DELMSKE
+451 DALMSKE
-458 TRDKVEDENKA
+458 PRDKVEDENKA
-469 AYIGVTCK
+469 AYIGITCK

-537 AGEKIDFVIAR
+537 AGEKIDFVISR
-548 ANGGEYKEETVT
+548 ANGGEYKEQTVT
-560 VELGARKDIQKNTEN
+560 VELGAKKDIQNNTEN
-575 QRGN
+575 RRGNR

>member
-16 EKSETTENKEAQETM
+16 EKSETAATTENVSA
-31 ETAEAAEAETAAAAE
+31 
-46 ATETT
+46 
-51 KNTENTENT
+51 ENT

-74 DQENGESFT
+74 DQGNEESFT
-83 RTYTGSHRESTQE
+83 RTYTGSHREYTHDA
-96 TGQNQNAGNSTR
+96 GQNQNSDKSTQ

-119 IPTEPKKKVKNK
+119 IPPEPEKKMKNK
-131 RKKNK
+131 KKKNK
-136 GGQMSIGKRL
+136 GGQVSFGRRL

-155 FGLVAGAVFV
+155 FGLVAGSVFV
-165 GVSYAGNQLLPQKES
+165 GVTYTGNQLLPEKES
-180 AKIENTQI
+180 TKIENTQT
-188 SSGSMDSSSLV
+188 SSGSVDSGSLI
-199 NQKSDSDSVSGV
+199 NQKSSSDSGSGV

-233 PNYFGFGTQQYEG
+233 PNYFGFGTQKYEG

-296 TSADGSDTEKQDQN
+296 TSTNGGDTDSQN

-335 KLEDIPE
+335 KIEDIPE
-342 DLKSQIKVATLG
+342 DLRSQIKVATLG

-436 GMGFAIPISKAEPIL
+436 GMGFAIPISKAQPIL

-469 AYIGVTCK
+469 AYIGITCK

-537 AGEKIDFVIAR
+537 AGEKIDFVISR
-548 ANGGEYKEETVT
+548 ANGGEYKEQTVT
-560 VELGARKDIQKNTEN
+560 VELGAKKDIQNNTEN
-575 QRGN
+575 RRGNR